1 MSTDDD
7 TTVSTPPLRSLAYEW
22 VRGRHVD
29 RQLAAIPK
37 RAVRRARFDFFVA
50 DCGRFVAC
58 YLPSALAAL
67 AVAAATGWPLTVALV
82 VAAAPAA
89 AGARVV
95 SEKRP
100 YETFKAWREA
110 QTT

>member
-1 MSTDDD
+1 MSADDPD
-7 TTVSTPPLRSLAYEW
+7 VQSPPLRSLAYEW
-22 VRGRHVD
+22 ARSRHVD

-37 RAVRRARFDFFVA
+37 RAVRRARFDFFLA
-50 DCGRFVAC
+50 DVGRFVAC
-58 YLPSALAAL
+58 YLPSVLVAL
-67 AVAAATGWPLTVALV
+67 AVAAIVGWPLTFALAA
-82 VAAAPAA
+82 AAAPAA